1 MDLCSKD
8 YISSLKHTY
17 KRKQKSLG
25 IIITLIL
32 LILGTFFLLKF
43 FKAGELKFDMKVTD
57 YINKEMDRILQYKT
71 REKQNEEFK
80 RLTSKHPIEPI
91 RMTITTAVFKYTGS
105 TPNVILKRVI
115 YNPDNNLNEDYM
127 SMSLNSVYTCKTLKT
142 FRTKRVLPNG
152 TEQQLLWILFEYL
165 DVRISQKSVAGDE
178 KIIRKIMV
186 DALKGL
192 EFMHFHNVA
201 HLDLKIGNIMG
212 KTKERGV
219 LYKLIDFGYSQV
231 MPDTGSIVIP
241 NKNYGTYPYK
251 PPEIVFKHEHG
262 IKSDI
267 WSLGAICWFLSLQ
280 YTPFYFE
287 GFKKDRVSYEKFLKD
302 KSSSNEN
309 HRFIFSKHTSP
320 ALKDFVKKCMQ
331 IAPEDRPTAQ
341 ELLMH
346 PFITGKPISIE
357 MDTTDEIDDSSYI
370 TNSSEFTALQ

>member
-1 MDLCSKD
+1 MDLFLKD
-8 YISSLKHTY
+8 YVSDFKSTY
-17 KRKQKSLG
+17 KRSYKKLK
-25 IIITLIL
+25 IAFTVIL
-32 LILGTFFLLKF
+32 TILVTFFLLKI

-80 RLTSKHPIEPI
+80 RLVSKHPIEPI
-91 RMTITTAVFKYTGS
+91 RMTLTTAVFKYTGI
-105 TPNVILKRVI
+105 TPNVILKRII
-115 YNPDNNLNEDYM
+115 YNPENNLNEDYM
-127 SMSLNSVYTCKTLKT
+127 SMRLNSAYTCKTLKT
-142 FRTKRVLPNG
+142 FRTKRLLSNG
-152 TEQQLLWILFEYL
+152 IEQQLLWIIFEYL

-178 KIIRKIMV
+178 KIIRKIMA

-219 LYKLIDFGYSQV
+219 FYKLIDFGYSQV
-231 MPDTGSIVIP
+231 MPNTGSIVIP

-302 KSSSNEN
+302 KSTNKEN
-309 HRFIFSKHTSP
+309 HKFIFTKHTST
-320 ALKDFVKKCMQ
+320 ALKDFVKKCMHVD
-331 IAPEDRPTAQ
+331 PESRPTAH

-346 PFITGKPISIE
+346 PFITGKSISIE

-370 TNSSEFTALQ
+370 TNSTETS